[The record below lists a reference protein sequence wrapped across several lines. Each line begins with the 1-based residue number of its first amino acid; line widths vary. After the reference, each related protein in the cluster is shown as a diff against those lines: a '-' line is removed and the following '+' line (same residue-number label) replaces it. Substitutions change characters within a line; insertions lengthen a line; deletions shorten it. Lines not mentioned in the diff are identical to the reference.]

1 MQKGFYTNISLSFS
15 RSIELCFLWFRAL
28 FSLSTNIAFPDVIL
42 SLPPAEAKITKKPS
56 GCQYFFYLLQIAR
69 DGRNDE
75 EEDKRTNSQTHHQ
88 RREKNNKTKR
98 DYVSDIGAG
107 AIETKIQES
116 AKRTHLTTGSNCCRL
131 QGLETWLLGTVA
143 FAFPLHLQN
152 SSRGAT
158 HNGAS

>member
-15 RSIELCFLWFRAL
+15 RSIELCFLWFQAL

-75 EEDKRTNSQTHHQ
+75 EEDKRTNSQTHHR